1 MATTKFTIATQALLK
16 IGGNP
21 ISSFDGND
29 RESIV
34 VSNMYDDTKKS
45 LLYYTFWN
53 FATQKT
59 TVSALV
65 ETITDASYKY
75 VYQLPGDY
83 IRVKGIF
90 DQHGTRHTDFSVEKN
105 KVYANISPLNL
116 EYIQNKSETEF
127 PPFFTEVL
135 IAKLAYEI
143 CEAVTGVGTLQE
155 RLAQDYERKLRTA
168 KTVDGQENPPLP
180 LVDEGRLNRARV
192 GSAGTVIFPRS

>member
-1 MATTKFTIATQALLK
+1 MATTKFTIATQSLLK

-21 ISSFDGND
+21 ISSFTGND
-29 RESIV
+29 RESVV

-53 FATQKT
+53 FATQK
-59 TVSALV
+59 SNLAALS
-65 ETITDASYKY
+65 ETIPDASYKY

-90 DQHGTRHTDFSVEKN
+90 DSTGRKHTDFSVEKN

-116 EYIQNKSETEF
+116 EYIQEKTEADF

-143 CEAVTGVGTLQE
+143 CEAVTGVGTLQD
-155 RLAQDYERKLRTA
+155 RLAQDYERKLKTA
-168 KTVDGQENPPLP
+168 KTVDGQENPPSSLI
-180 LVDEGRLNRARV
+180 DEGRLNRARS

>member
-21 ISSFDGND
+21 ISSFAGTD

-45 LLYYTFWN
+45 LLFYTFWN

-59 TVSALV
+59 TLSALV

-90 DQHGTRHTDFSVEKN
+90 DSSGVKQTDFSVEKN
-105 KVYANISPLNL
+105 KIYANISPLNL
-116 EYIQNKSETEF
+116 EYIQLKDESDF

-143 CEAVTGVGTLQE
+143 CEAVTGVGTLMD
-155 RLAQDYERKLRTA
+155 RLAQDYERKLKTA
-168 KTVDGQENPPLP
+168 KTVDGQENPPLS
-180 LVDEGRLNRARV
+180 LIDEGRLLRARS
-192 GSAGTVIFPRS
+192 GSSGSVIFPRS

>member
-1 MATTKFTIATQALLK
+1 MATTKFTIATQSLLK

-21 ISSFDGND
+21 ISSFAGND

-53 FATQKT
+53 FATQKA

-90 DQHGTRHTDFSVEKN
+90 DASGTKHTDYSIEKN
-105 KVYANISPLNL
+105 KVYANISPLNI
-116 EYIQNKSETEF
+116 EYIQNKDESEF

-135 IAKLAYEI
+135 IAKLAFEI
-143 CEAVTGVGTLQE
+143 CEAVTGVGTLQD
-155 RLAQDYERKLRTA
+155 RLAQDYERKLKTA
-168 KTVDGQENPPLP
+168 KTVDGQENPPRTL
-180 LVDEGRLNRARV
+180 LDEGRLNKARV
-192 GSAGTVIFPRS
+192 GRSTVIYPRG